1 MYKGDQLYLVLD
13 ISLKIYQLFLN
24 IILNRLHKK
33 VKSYI
38 KDTNDFLGKLD
49 ALPSLPEDII
59 LCTIDAVGL
68 YPNIVHEDGL
78 VAIWKAL
85 Y

>member
-1 MYKGDQLYLVLD
+1 M
-13 ISLKIYQLFLN
+13 N

-49 ALPSLPEDII
+49 ALPSFPEDII
-59 LCTIDAVGL
+59 LCTIDAMGL
-68 YPNIVHEDGL
+68 YLNLTHEDGL